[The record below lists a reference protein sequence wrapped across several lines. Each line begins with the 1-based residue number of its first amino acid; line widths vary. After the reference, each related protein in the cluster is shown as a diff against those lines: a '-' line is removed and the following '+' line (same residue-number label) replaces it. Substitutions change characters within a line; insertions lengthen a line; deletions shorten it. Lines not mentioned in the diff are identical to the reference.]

1 MGAVVKFTVACER
14 ERERRAEIPAVTG
27 GIAGAEIIIF
37 PGVRYE
43 RSGVVPAISPDNEMQ
58 PVARDRLELID

>member
-14 ERERRAEIPAVTG
+14 ERERRAETPAVVG
-27 GIAGAEIIIF
+27 AAAAEIIIF

-43 RSGVVPAISPDNEMQ
+43 RSEVLPAIAPDSETY
-58 PVARDRLELID
+58 PVARDRLELTD